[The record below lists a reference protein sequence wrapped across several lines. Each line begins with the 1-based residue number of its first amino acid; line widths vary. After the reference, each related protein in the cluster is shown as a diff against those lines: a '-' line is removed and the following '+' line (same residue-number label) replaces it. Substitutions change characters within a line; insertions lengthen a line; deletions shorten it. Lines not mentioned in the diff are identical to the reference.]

1 MRIQNINSNYKS
13 SYQQYKYQNKN
24 QKQSTTGAVYN
35 NSDIAFKAKFWD
47 KVGKFF
53 GEKYAEPMYNKSW
66 VHKTSQKLSKFPGQM
81 TQHMSVLGSLI
92 TSSVYMEQTLTKKDL
107 DNKRRKTLAINQGL
121 GFVVPTFLGY
131 WVDNKLG
138 QKNKKLEY
146 RYAGLQEQKKALGQI
161 SAEKAAEL
169 EAKLG
174 SRLKGFKTLATL
186 LTFTLIYRFVTP
198 VAITPLANWMGR
210 KLFDE
215 ETPKDKTMENISV
228 QKNTNSTKE
237 VELNPNKELKKSA

>member
-1 MRIQNINSNYKS
+1 MRIQSINN
-13 SYQQYKYQNKN
+13 YQQYNVN
-24 QKQSTTGAVYN
+24 NRRYN
-35 NSDIAFKAKFWD
+35 NNNTQNIDNKENSVAFKSKFWD
-47 KVGKFF
+47 KVGKVF
-53 GEKYAEPMYNKSW
+53 GEKYAEPMYNKEW

-81 TQHMSVLGSLI
+81 TQHMSVLGSLL
-92 TSSVYMEQTLTKKDL
+92 TSGVYMEQTLTKKDL
-107 DNKRRKTLAINQGL
+107 DSKRRKTLAINQGL
-121 GFVVPTFLGY
+121 GFIVPTFLGY

-138 QKNKKLEY
+138 EKNKKLEY
-146 RYAGLQEQKKALGQI
+146 RYAGIQEQKKALGQI

-198 VAITPLANWMGR
+198 VAITPVANWLGR

-215 ETPKDKTMENISV
+215 ETPKDKSKENISV
-228 QKNTNSTKE
+228 QNNTNNTRE